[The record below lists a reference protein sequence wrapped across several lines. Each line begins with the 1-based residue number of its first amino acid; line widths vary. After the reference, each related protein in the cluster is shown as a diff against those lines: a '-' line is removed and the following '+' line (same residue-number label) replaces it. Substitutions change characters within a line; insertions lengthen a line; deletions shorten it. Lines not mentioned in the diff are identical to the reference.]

1 MIDCSC
7 SLHSLST
14 SVAKR
19 TPGHRDV
26 LRVKLTEVSHQAVH
40 CDGRTLKSSDK
51 ATLFISCLTLPCT
64 RMPLHTHCRAASIRL
79 HSCCGRPI
87 FVLHSHRFF
96 SDNALR
102 GLARDERGSA
112 YIFPPWMKESPGID
126 LSRCREVT
134 DKQMVFR
141 VYRFSK
147 PPRFLEFTDKAAP
160 GKERVP
166 VLPPGPAGNR
176 TGPVISVISGAGSEP
191 RPVKRPMPEPCPGVP
206 AFKPAFRPGE
216 RAGCRRRPSRRAA
229 G

>member
-1 MIDCSC
+1 
-7 SLHSLST
+7 
-14 SVAKR
+14 
-19 TPGHRDV
+19 
-26 LRVKLTEVSHQAVH
+26 
-40 CDGRTLKSSDK
+40 
-51 ATLFISCLTLPCT
+51 
-64 RMPLHTHCRAASIRL
+64 MPLHTHCRAASIRL

-147 PPRFLEFTDKAAP
+147 PPRFLEFTDKAGSRERTGAGIAARSGGEPDRAGDFRHQRGGLGAAP
-160 GKERVP
+160 G
-166 VLPPGPAGNR
+166 
-176 TGPVISVISGAGSEP
+176 
-191 RPVKRPMPEPCPGVP
+191 
-206 AFKPAFRPGE
+206 
-216 RAGCRRRPSRRAA
+216 
-229 G
+229 